1 MADAREARKILDAI
15 PGADP
20 FKALE
25 DLDHWLESVRTWE
38 GFRPEHRAQL
48 AQLVDEAAQAHLRR
62 LQRDYLSSP
71 RLSRFHEYRLW
82 AAIREWYRRSAVV
95 VATRLDGSRTPPTGR
110 GDPENGTPGA
120 AGRAAPPPA
129 AP

>member
-15 PGADP
+15 PAADP

-71 RLSRFHEYRLW
+71 RLSRSHEYRLW
-82 AAIREWYRRSAVV
+82 AAIRQWYRRGGEASSRWPSCPSCPPGGCGQLVHTLA
-95 VATRLDGSRTPPTGR
+95 RLPLP
-110 GDPENGTPGA
+110 
-120 AGRAAPPPA
+120 
-129 AP
+129 